1 MYHSS
6 SSYNEPV
13 PIVVQQYDVGSA
25 FHALVGIP
33 APCRRSRAR
42 QQQQQS
48 ERRISSQK
56 IIILYDGPNPNA
68 SSPVPLVYFPRLVPT
83 LGPLLTLSGIGP
95 SATQKICVQDVLLKR
110 VFSVSIYFRS
120 VRSLQV
126 QPFLVL
132 SSKHGAICHFLATGP
147 EDLLTSLKSNP
158 DQARRYWSYIRIRT
172 KPPQLFQIC
181 RRDLHPSSKR
191 GQNTGQ
197 YLTTL
202 CEASSTTAGIRSE

>member
-1 MYHSS
+1 MRRTCMYHSSS

-25 FHALVGIP
+25 FHALVGILD
-33 APCRRSRAR
+33 CVVESRAR

-56 IIILYDGPNPNA
+56 IIILYDAPAPTHIA
-68 SSPVPLVYFPRLVPT
+68 RSARLFSEACYYSAALAHPAKHWSFCHT
-83 LGPLLTLSGIGP
+83 EDLRSG
-95 SATQKICVQDVLLKR
+95 CLLKR

-132 SSKHGAICHFLATGP
+132 SSNMARSVTFL
-147 EDLLTSLKSNP
+147 LP
-158 DQARRYWSYIRIRT
+158 DQ
-172 KPPQLFQIC
+172 KIC
-181 RRDLHPSSKR
+181 
-191 GQNTGQ
+191 
-197 YLTTL
+197 
-202 CEASSTTAGIRSE
+202 